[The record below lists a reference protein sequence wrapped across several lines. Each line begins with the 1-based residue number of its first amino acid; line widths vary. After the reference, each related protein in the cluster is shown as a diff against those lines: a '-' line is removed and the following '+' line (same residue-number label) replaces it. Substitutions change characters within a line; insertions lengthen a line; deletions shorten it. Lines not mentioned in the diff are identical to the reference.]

1 MLSTS
6 GFELKSCIQRILR
19 LDEIIP
25 ALLCLPLA
33 SNSASAYA
41 RMWAMQGRAIIALG
55 RRSSSC

>member
-33 SNSASAYA
+33 SNSASLPVLACGLCKA
-41 RMWAMQGRAIIALG
+41 VQ
-55 RRSSSC
+55 